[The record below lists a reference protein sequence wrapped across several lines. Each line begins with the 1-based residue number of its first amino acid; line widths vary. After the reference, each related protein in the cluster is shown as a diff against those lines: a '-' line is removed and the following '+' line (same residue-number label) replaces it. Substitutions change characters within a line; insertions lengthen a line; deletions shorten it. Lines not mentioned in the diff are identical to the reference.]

1 MTEAKDLIK
10 TTVEEIER
18 ILNSKTV
25 VGQSMTI
32 EGFTIIPLISVGFGF
47 GSGAGVG
54 KCGGRKEKG
63 EGEGSGSGSGGGGG
77 VRPVAVIIIDKTGI
91 RVEPVKSGITHAIE
105 SIGTTIPNAVE
116 KFSEKVMDVLSERFG
131 KKGKAA
137 GTEEPG

>member
-1 MTEAKDLIK
+1 MTETADLIK
-10 TTVEEIER
+10 TTIEEIER

-47 GSGAGVG
+47 GSGAGIG
-54 KCGGRKEKG
+54 KCGRKEKG

-91 RVEPVKSGITHAIE
+91 RVEPVKSGFTHAIE
-105 SIGTTIPNAVE
+105 SIGTTIPNTVE
-116 KFSEKVMDVLSERFG
+116 KISEKIMDMVRERLG

-137 GTEEPG
+137 GTEDSG

>member
-1 MTEAKDLIK
+1 MAEATDLVK

-18 ILNSKTV
+18 ILNSKSV

-54 KCGGRKEKG
+54 KCGKKEKG

-77 VRPVAVIIIDKTGI
+77 VRPVAVVIIDKTGV

-105 SIGTTIPNAVE
+105 SIGTTIPNTVE
-116 KFSEKVMDVLSERFG
+116 KISGRIMDMVSERFG

-137 GTEEPG
+137 GSGESG

>member
-1 MTEAKDLIK
+1 MTETADPIK

-32 EGFTIIPLISVGFGF
+32 EGFTIIPLISIGFGF
-47 GSGAGVG
+47 GSGAGIG
-54 KCGGRKEKG
+54 RCGRKEKG

-77 VRPVAVIIIDKTGI
+77 VRPVALIIIDKTGV

-105 SIGTTIPNAVE
+105 SIGITIPNTVE
-116 KFSEKVMDVLSERFG
+116 KISQKIMDMVSERLG
-131 KKGKAA
+131 KKEKAA
-137 GTEEPG
+137 GTGQSG